1 MDGSNLI
8 TIYLLAPGVPHSGLL
23 PGQGLL
29 PPIFL
34 TVGGD
39 VAREGSQGGVGVVR
53 QLDGVAEVWAGAGLH
68 GVTEDVLNTG
78 AEGGQRNTT
87 RTEMSTSKS
96 TFRVR
101 ISPRIR
107 TGQLD
112 VGEGNPLEVFAV
124 VRLVVGVQIT
134 VDVLNK

>member
-1 MDGSNLI
+1 
-8 TIYLLAPGVPHSGLL
+8 
-23 PGQGLL
+23 
-29 PPIFL
+29 
-34 TVGGD
+34 
-39 VAREGSQGGVGVVR
+39 
-53 QLDGVAEVWAGAGLH
+53 
-68 GVTEDVLNTG
+68 
-78 AEGGQRNTT
+78 
-87 RTEMSTSKS
+87 MSTSKS
-96 TFRVR
+96 TLRVR